1 MKKNTGVLLKL
12 KDKLIEISG
21 LIILI
26 ILWEFIARA
35 EIINNEI
42 FPSFTVTIKEIGY
55 LWVNE
60 DLYMHIMS
68 TLWRFTS
75 GLLSAVLIGVTA
87 GTILSKY
94 NDIYLMFDP
103 LIRIFAKVNPFSL
116 IPVFIAFFG
125 TGEMVRLAAIIWVG
139 VFPILLGTVQGIKQI
154 DKDLIKYVQSM
165 NISLLD
171 IIFKVYIQA
180 SAHSIFAG
188 IRISVQMIFF
198 IIIVGEM
205 MGVNSGLGYLLHNGA
220 HHYFDAPKVYAS
232 CVIIIALGVIIIRF
246 FRYIQNGLFF
256 WEEPVSLFKNHK
268 TYKKIDNFIF
278 IMLAIILA
286 GILILGE
293 GQLKWAAYKAEHPIE
308 FFKE

>member
-1 MKKNTGVLLKL
+1 MKKNTDVFLNL

-26 ILWEFIARA
+26 MLWEFVARA
-35 EIINNEI
+35 RIINSDI
-42 FPSFTVTIKEIGY
+42 FPSFTVTIRKIGY
-55 LWVNE
+55 LWGNE

-68 TLWRFTS
+68 TLWRFTF
-75 GLLSAVLIGVTA
+75 GLLLAALIGVTA

-94 NDIYLMFDP
+94 NDIYLMFEP

-116 IPVFIAFFG
+116 IPVFIALFG
-125 TGEMVRLAAIIWVG
+125 TGEMIRLAAIIWVG
-139 VFPILLGTVQGIKQI
+139 VFPILLGTLQGIKQI
-154 DKDLIKYVQSM
+154 DKGLIKYVQSM

-171 IIFKVYIQA
+171 TIFKVYVQA

-188 IRISVQMIFF
+188 IRVSVQMTFF

-232 CVIIIALGVIIIRF
+232 CVIIITLGVIINRF
-246 FRYIQNGLFF
+246 FKYIQNGLFF
-256 WEEPVSLFKNHK
+256 WEEPVSLFKKHK
-268 TYKKIDNFIF
+268 VYKKIDNFIF
-278 IMLAIILA
+278 IILSIIVA

>member
-1 MKKNTGVLLKL
+1 MKKNTHVFLKF

-26 ILWEFIARA
+26 ILWEFIARSK
-35 EIINNEI
+35 IINSEV
-42 FPSFTVTIKEIGY
+42 FPSFTATIKEMSY

-68 TLWRFTS
+68 TLWRFTF
-75 GLLSAVLIGVTA
+75 GLLSSVLIGVTA
-87 GTILSKY
+87 GAILSKY
-94 NDIYLMFDP
+94 NDIYLMFEP

-165 NISLLD
+165 DVSLLD
-171 IIFKVYIQA
+171 LILKVYIQA

-188 IRISVQMIFF
+188 IRISVQMTFF
-198 IIIVGEM
+198 VIIVGEM

-232 CVIIIALGVIIIRF
+232 CIIIITLGVVINRF
-246 FRYIQNGLFF
+246 FRYMQNGIFF
-256 WEEPVSLFKNHK
+256 WEEPISLFKNHK

-278 IMLAIILA
+278 IILAIVLV

-293 GQLKWAAYKAEHPIE
+293 GQLKWATYKAEHPIE

>member
-1 MKKNTGVLLKL
+1 MKKNTDVLLNL
-12 KDKLIEISG
+12 KDKLMEISG

-35 EIINNEI
+35 EIINSEI
-42 FPSFTVTIKEIGY
+42 FPSFTATIKEIGY

-68 TLWRFTS
+68 TLWRFTF
-75 GLLSAVLIGVTA
+75 GLLLAALIGVTA
-87 GTILSKY
+87 GAILSKY
-94 NDIYLMFDP
+94 NNIYLIFEP

-116 IPVFIAFFG
+116 IPVFIALFG
-125 TGEMVRLAAIIWVG
+125 TGEMIRLAAIIWVG
-139 VFPILLGTVQGIKQI
+139 VFPILLGTLQGIKQI
-154 DKDLIKYVQSM
+154 DKDLIKYVKSM

-171 IIFKVYIQA
+171 IIFKVYVQA

-188 IRISVQMIFF
+188 IRISVQMTFF

-232 CVIIIALGVIIIRF
+232 CVIIITSGVIINRL

-256 WEEPVSLFKNHK
+256 WEEPVSLFKK
-268 TYKKIDNFIF
+268 RKAYKKIDNFIF
-278 IMLAIILA
+278 IILSIIVA

-308 FFKE
+308 FFKK

>member
-1 MKKNTGVLLKL
+1 MKKNTDVLLTL

-35 EIINNEI
+35 KIINSDV

-68 TLWRFTS
+68 TLWRFTF

-94 NDIYLMFDP
+94 NGIYLMFEP

-139 VFPILLGTVQGIKQI
+139 VFPILLGTLHGIKQI
-154 DKDLIKYVQSM
+154 DKDLIKNVKSM

-171 IIFKVYIQA
+171 IIFKVYVQA

-188 IRISVQMIFF
+188 IRISVQMTFF

-232 CVIIIALGVIIIRF
+232 CVIIITLGIIIIRF
-246 FRYIQNGLFF
+246 FRYVQNGLFF

-278 IMLAIILA
+278 IILSIVVA